1 MIFLILNEFDR
12 HIFLMWMK
20 IQIFKIMF
28 LTVFLLIFYETQDKF
43 RN

>member
-1 MIFLILNEFDR
+1 MIFLILNEFGR